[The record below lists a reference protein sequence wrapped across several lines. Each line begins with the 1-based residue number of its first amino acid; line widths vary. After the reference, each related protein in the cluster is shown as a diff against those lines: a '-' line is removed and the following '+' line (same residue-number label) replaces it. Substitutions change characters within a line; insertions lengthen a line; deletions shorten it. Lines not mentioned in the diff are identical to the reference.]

1 MFGFPIFFFL
11 QTSLL
16 LVLSVP
22 TFLRITGLLC
32 FFKFT
37 KIFLRCIFFRATWL
51 SSIFRKVNSCPSL
64 FKLELISTFNHHFI
78 VFKTKILSFSSYCNG
93 FLIYGN
99 SLPPCSCAR
108 LQRTTWRPFYSPLF
122 SLSCRFP

>member
-37 KIFLRCIFFRATWL
+37 KIFLRCIFFRAT
-51 SSIFRKVNSCPSL
+51 
-64 FKLELISTFNHHFI
+64 
-78 VFKTKILSFSSYCNG
+78 G
-93 FLIYGN
+93 FPQYF
-99 SLPPCSCAR
+99 AK
-108 LQRTTWRPFYSPLF
+108 
-122 SLSCRFP
+122 